1 MVNKIEQ
8 LRLEVDEIKNLL
20 NELKNNVSISEVEKK
35 NQAEMIKNR
44 AEGTKQKI
52 QNEINLLEG
61 KTDDESMKKKDEAE
75 TLLKSFTDITNLY
88 NSIINSE
95 NTTSSEKQP
104 ETNGKNIF
112 WKAWDWIKEQWSDIW
127 DKEKWKTEWWKNI
140 LRSTWFIW
148 AVALSYKWIKKLFWW
163 WEDEEY
169 EENEEDDEKKEK
181 EDKKEKEEKSS
192 IRKRIGSLVLDYFE
206 RNKK

>member
-61 KTDDESMKKKDEAE
+61 KTDDESMKKKGWSRNFIEKFYWYY
-75 TLLKSFTDITNLY
+75 KSI
-88 NSIINSE
+88 
-95 NTTSSEKQP
+95 
-104 ETNGKNIF
+104 
-112 WKAWDWIKEQWSDIW
+112 
-127 DKEKWKTEWWKNI
+127 
-140 LRSTWFIW
+140 
-148 AVALSYKWIKKLFWW
+148 
-163 WEDEEY
+163 
-169 EENEEDDEKKEK
+169 
-181 EDKKEKEEKSS
+181 
-192 IRKRIGSLVLDYFE
+192 
-206 RNKK
+206 